1 MRRIS
6 SKLTWWHKKAF
17 PALWFGGLAL
27 GTVTLS
33 FAVRNGRV
41 PEDLLLVPFVMA
53 LFGTVLMAW
62 LVFPLVDEVWIDG
75 DELIVRN
82 RGEEDRFPIVHI
94 IDVDG
99 SFMTNPESIG
109 LWLKPKCRF
118 GKTIRFEAPFR
129 FFMFG
134 THPQAQE
141 LIDRSRC
148 FERRDADAERDS
160 LR

>member
-6 SKLTWWHKKAF
+6 SKLTWWNKKAF
-17 PALWFGGLAL
+17 PALWFGNLAL
-27 GTVTLS
+27 VTATMIP
-33 FAVRNGRV
+33 AVRNGSV

-53 LFGTVLMAW
+53 GFGALLMWW

-75 DELIVRN
+75 DGLIVRN
-82 RGEEDRFPIVHI
+82 RGEEDRFPIAHI

-99 SFMTNPESIG
+99 SFMTSPESIG

-118 GKTIRFEAPFR
+118 GRTIRFEAPFR

-148 FERRDADAERDS
+148 FERRDADAVE
-160 LR
+160 

>member
-1 MRRIS
+1 MRLIS

-17 PALWFGGLAL
+17 PTLWFGILGLVI
-27 GTVTLS
+27 VTLIP
-33 FAVRNGRV
+33 AVLSGSV
-41 PEDLLLVPFVMA
+41 PGEVLLIPLIMVGAGAA
-53 LFGTVLMAW
+53 LDVW

-75 DELIVRN
+75 DDLIVRN
-82 RGEEDRFPIVHI
+82 RGEEDRFPIAHI

-99 SFMTNPESIG
+99 SFLTNPESIG

-129 FFMFG
+129 VFMFG

-141 LIDRSRC
+141 LIDRSGC
-148 FERRDADAERDS
+148 FERGKPRWDIEDG
-160 LR
+160 